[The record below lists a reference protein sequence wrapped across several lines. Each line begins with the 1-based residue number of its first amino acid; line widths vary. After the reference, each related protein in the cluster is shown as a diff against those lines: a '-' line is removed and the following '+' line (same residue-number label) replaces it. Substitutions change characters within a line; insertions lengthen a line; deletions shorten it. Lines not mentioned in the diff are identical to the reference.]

1 MCNEGERIMTG
12 KNKVGWTKEH
22 EEAFQGLLNLNKM
35 SYVEKMIWLEKSK
48 WLFPAMLGPKTKLSG
63 EK

>member
-1 MCNEGERIMTG
+1 MTG
-12 KNKVGWTKEH
+12 KNKRGWTKEH
-22 EEAFQGLLNLNKM
+22 EESWQGFLNLHKM